1 MFKGVRLNAV
11 RALPERNERI
21 LLPILS
27 DIYALGICLPTLD
40 AFAMF
45 MRFTDAKVEKEEK

>member
-1 MFKGVRLNAV
+1 MNAV